1 MACYLSSN
9 ATYRSTLQL
18 KFTSGPN
25 HFEEEYAHYE
35 ANPDHLKR
43 IRIQL
48 IYVTLFYFNK
58 TINVIFIKSYWR
70 NHSGSGKNILDFGKN
85 IRDPEK
91 TFLIRKKHSWSGKKH
106 SWFGKKH
113 SGSGKNW
120 CCGAELFW
128 LQPWAENVC
137 IGSGS
142 DCYAQI
148 MGILKWFIFFI
159 LLSVFT
165 TF

>member
-70 NHSGSGKNILDFGKN
+70 NHSGSGKNILDS
-85 IRDPEK
+85 EK
-91 TFLIRKKHSWSGKKH
+91 TFLIRKKTFLIWKKTFWIGKKLVLWSRTFLAAALSRKRLYRLRLRLLCTNH
-106 SWFGKKH
+106 GHFKMIYLFYFTFSIYHFLTQVQKK
-113 SGSGKNW
+113 
-120 CCGAELFW
+120 L
-128 LQPWAENVC
+128 
-137 IGSGS
+137 I
-142 DCYAQI
+142 
-148 MGILKWFIFFI
+148 
-159 LLSVFT
+159 
-165 TF
+165 

>member
-70 NHSGSGKNILDFGKN
+70 NHSGSGKNILDS
-85 IRDPEK
+85 EK
-91 TFLIRKKHSWSGKKH
+91 TFLIRKKHSW
-106 SWFGKKH
+106 FGKNILDPENNILDLE
-113 SGSGKNW
+113 KNILDREKIGVVEPNFFG
-120 CCGAELFW
+120 CSLEPKTFVSA
-128 LQPWAENVC
+128 PAPTVMHKSWA
-137 IGSGS
+137 
-142 DCYAQI
+142 
-148 MGILKWFIFFI
+148 F
-159 LLSVFT
+159 
-165 TF
+165 